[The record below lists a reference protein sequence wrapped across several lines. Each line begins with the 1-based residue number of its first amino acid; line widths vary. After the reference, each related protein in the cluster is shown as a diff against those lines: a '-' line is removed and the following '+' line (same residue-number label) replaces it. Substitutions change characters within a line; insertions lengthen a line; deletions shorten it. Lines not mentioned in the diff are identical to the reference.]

1 MRTWPSCDTF
11 SLSFKF
17 DSDKKFITAA
27 RLKGFGIKTGDT
39 KICT

>member
-1 MRTWPSCDTF
+1 MAVMRTF

-17 DSDKKFITAA
+17 DGDKKFISAA
-27 RLKGFGIKTGDT
+27 RLKGFGVKTADT